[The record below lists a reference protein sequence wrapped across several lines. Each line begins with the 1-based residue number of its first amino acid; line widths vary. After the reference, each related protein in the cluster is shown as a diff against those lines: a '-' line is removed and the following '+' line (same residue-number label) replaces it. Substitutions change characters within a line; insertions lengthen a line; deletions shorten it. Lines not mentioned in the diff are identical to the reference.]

1 MGIKFRV
8 LKFREDLN
16 LRVFNFADFLQSIA
30 IKSVIEDQ
38 RNQVPRFLRFLS
50 FRVFFSLLCRT

>member
-8 LKFREDLN
+8 RKFREDLN
-16 LRVFNFADFLQSIA
+16 LRVFNFADFLQSR
-30 IKSVIEDQ
+30 IKRVIEDQ

-50 FRVFFSLLCRT
+50 FLLFFCCTL